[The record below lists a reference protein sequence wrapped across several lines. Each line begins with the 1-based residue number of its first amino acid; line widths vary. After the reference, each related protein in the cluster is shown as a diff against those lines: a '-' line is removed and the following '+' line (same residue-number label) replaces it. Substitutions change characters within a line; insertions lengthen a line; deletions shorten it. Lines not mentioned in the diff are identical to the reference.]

1 MGGKVLIMDISN
13 LNFIKKND
21 NIAKEKNSSIVKVA
35 KGSIIA
41 ILITLLFL
49 SIYAVL
55 LSTTDI
61 SETTIVP
68 VVLVITGI
76 SILIGSSMSTVSIKN
91 KGMINGFLVGLI
103 YIIVLY
109 IISSLMLVG
118 FELNSNSIIMI
129 LIGAVTGMIGG
140 VIGVNLKQ

>member
-1 MGGKVLIMDISN
+1 MDISS

-21 NIAKEKNSSIVKVA
+21 NPAKEKNSSIIKVV
-35 KGSIIA
+35 KGSVIA
-41 ILITLLFL
+41 IVLTLILL

-61 SETTIVP
+61 SETTMVP

-103 YIIVLY
+103 YIIALY
-109 IISSLMLVG
+109 IVSSLMLVG
-118 FELNSNSIIMI
+118 FELNFNSILMM
-129 LIGAVTGMIGG
+129 LVGAVTGMIG
-140 VIGVNLKQ
+140 

>member
-1 MGGKVLIMDISN
+1 MLIMDISN

>member
-1 MGGKVLIMDISN
+1 MDISS

-21 NIAKEKNSSIVKVA
+21 NSAKEKNSSIIKVV
-35 KGSIIA
+35 KGSVIA
-41 ILITLLFL
+41 IVLTLILL

-61 SETTIVP
+61 SETTMVP

-103 YIIVLY
+103 YIIALY
-109 IISSLMLVG
+109 IVSSLMLVG
-118 FELNSNSIIMI
+118 FELNFNSILMM
-129 LIGAVTGMIGG
+129 LVGAVTGMIGG

>member
-1 MGGKVLIMDISN
+1 MLIMDISN

-35 KGSIIA
+35 KGGIIA

>member
-1 MGGKVLIMDISN
+1 MDISS

-21 NIAKEKNSSIVKVA
+21 NPAKEKNSSIIKVV
-35 KGSIIA
+35 KGSVIA
-41 ILITLLFL
+41 IVLTLILL

-61 SETTIVP
+61 SETTMVP

-103 YIIVLY
+103 YIIALY
-109 IISSLMLVG
+109 IVSSLMLVG
-118 FELNSNSIIMI
+118 FELNFNSILMM
-129 LIGAVTGMIGG
+129 LVGAVTGMIGG

>member
-1 MGGKVLIMDISN
+1 MDISN